1 MKKIIIGVLLL
12 FFSVDGYSQQDVIAK
27 DVYVKG
33 SISNFKGE
41 ILIAPFSGSGNYF
54 KNIRRATDSL
64 DAVPFIQLQ
73 ETVLGKVFEKE
84 LSEDE
89 NNISIGFEITETS
102 LIYFNGS
109 LIKDENWSGIGTVI
123 LHLNFSTKLYDLI
136 KIKK

>member
-1 MKKIIIGVLLL
+1 MKKIIIGFLLL